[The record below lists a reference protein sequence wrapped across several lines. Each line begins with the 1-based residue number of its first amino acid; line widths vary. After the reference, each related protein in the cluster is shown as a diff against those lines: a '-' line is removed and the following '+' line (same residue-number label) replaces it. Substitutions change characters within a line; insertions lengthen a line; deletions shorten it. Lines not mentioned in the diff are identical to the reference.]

1 MKLERFSPSFISPL
15 FAMLKR
21 PLNPRFTQ
29 AVLDGRKFTTIRSKP
44 WPCWK
49 PIMLYNWSGAAY
61 RSPQIDVAQIEV
73 EEVLELEVT
82 HDPDGGVVFSRAH
95 IDGKPI
101 HQSEGFDDAGQMQAW
116 FSKVV
121 KVGESASLHLMRFR
135 LANAGSDARRAGLR
149 NQQ

>member
-1 MKLERFSPSFISPL
+1 
-15 FAMLKR
+15 
-21 PLNPRFTQ
+21 
-29 AVLDGRKFTTIRSKP
+29 
-44 WPCWK
+44 
-49 PIMLYNWSGAAY
+49 MLYNWSGAAY
-61 RSPQIDVAQIEV
+61 RSAQIDVAEIEV

-101 HQSEGFDDAGQMQAW
+101 HQSEGFADAGQMQAW

-135 LANAGSDARRAGLR
+135 LANTLLTHPCQTSENNAPSAKD
-149 NQQ
+149 

>member
-1 MKLERFSPSFISPL
+1 
-15 FAMLKR
+15 
-21 PLNPRFTQ
+21 
-29 AVLDGRKFTTIRSKP
+29 
-44 WPCWK
+44 
-49 PIMLYNWSGAAY
+49 MLYNWSGAAY
-61 RSPQIDVAQIEV
+61 RTPQIDVAEIEV

-101 HQSEGFDDAGQMQAW
+101 HQSEGFDDAGEMQAW

-135 LANAGSDARRAGLR
+135 LANVQSESTPPEP
-149 NQQ
+149 Q

>member
-135 LANAGSDARRAGLR
+135 LANAKSAGTDASEKNL
-149 NQQ
+149 